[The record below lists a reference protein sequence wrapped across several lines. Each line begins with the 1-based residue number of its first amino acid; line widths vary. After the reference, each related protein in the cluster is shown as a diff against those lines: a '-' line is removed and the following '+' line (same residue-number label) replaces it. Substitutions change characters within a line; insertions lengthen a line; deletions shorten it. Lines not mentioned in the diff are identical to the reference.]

1 MVPLQRTTL
10 ITQAS
15 IKVIMAKQERLSSLD
30 AFRGFTIAGMM
41 LVNNPGSWSS
51 IYPQLE
57 HAAWNGWTFTDFI
70 FPFFLWIVGVA
81 MTMSFAGRLE
91 RGDSKSKMI
100 GQAARRGAMLFL
112 IGLFLTMF
120 PFGLFGTHLSFAT
133 VRIPGVLQRIGVC
146 YFFATL
152 IYLNT
157 TVRGQIAWI
166 VGLLAGY
173 WLMLALI
180 PVPGYG
186 AGDITP
192 FGSLGRY
199 IDSMILGAHTWR
211 GAPAPG
217 FDPEGVIS
225 TLGAIATTLF
235 GILVGHYLRFQDHT
249 KEEKVCWMFFVGSVL
264 LLLGA
269 VFDMWMPIN
278 KNLWTSSYVVFMAG
292 FATCIFGLFY
302 FIIDVKGYKKWATPL
317 IIYGMNA
324 IFVFTLSGVAGR
336 ALGLLKFN
344 VLLSSGTYG
353 DVNIQSLMMDNVLRP
368 MFNPLN
374 ASLAWAILWDL
385 MLFFFAW
392 LMWRKKWFLKV

>member
-1 MVPLQRTTL
+1 
-10 ITQAS
+10 
-15 IKVIMAKQERLSSLD
+15 MAKQDRLSSLD

-41 LVNNPGSWSS
+41 LVNNPGSWST

-81 MTMSFAGRLE
+81 MTMSFAGRIE
-91 RGDSKSKMI
+91 RGDTKGRLI
-100 GQAARRGAMLFL
+100 AQAARRGATLFA
-112 IGLFLTMF
+112 IGAFLTMF
-120 PFGLFGTHLSFAT
+120 PFGLFGTHLNFET

-166 VGLLAGY
+166 VGLLSAY
-173 WLMLALI
+173 WLALVFI
-180 PVPGYG
+180 PVPGFG
-186 AGDITP
+186 AGNLTP
-192 FGSLGRY
+192 MGSVARM
-199 IDSMILGAHTWR
+199 IDSAVLGAHTWR

-225 TLGAIATTLF
+225 TLGAICTTLF
-235 GILVGHYLRFQDHT
+235 GILVGYYLRLTDVS
-249 KEEKVCWMFFVGSVL
+249 KEEKTCWMFFAGSIL

-269 VFDMWMPIN
+269 IFDMWMPIN
-278 KNLWTSSYVVFMAG
+278 KNLWTPSYVVFMAG
-292 FATCIFGLFY
+292 FATCIFALFY
-302 FIIDVKGYKKWATPL
+302 FIVDVKGYKRWATPL

-336 ALGLLKFN
+336 LLGLVKFN
-344 VLLSSGTYG
+344 VQLSTGAYDWVG
-353 DVNIQSLMMDNVLRP
+353 VQRLVMDNIFLR